1 MGTGQCNVKA
11 YNRRLMDLKGR
22 RMVAAALLSSR
33 RLLDPSTPAIH
44 EKSHERPNQE
54 YDEQYLG
61 DSRGRR
67 RNAAEAK
74 HSSYQSDDK
83 KYNSVVKH
91 ARATSF
97 NGVT

>member
-1 MGTGQCNVKA
+1 
-11 YNRRLMDLKGR
+11 
-22 RMVAAALLSSR
+22 MVTAALLSR

-44 EKSHERPNQE
+44 DESHERPNQE

-61 DSRGRR
+61 DSGGRR
-67 RNAAEAK
+67 RYAAETK

-91 ARATSF
+91 ARYLF
-97 NGVT
+97 